1 MGLENDVLLSYLE
14 DNARFADLFNC
25 FYFGGEQIVKPRDLK
40 EASEVYTLPPE
51 GRGGKGRKADKGGK
65 DGKVRKK
72 GRSGQRIRDIKR
84 HLKSGGCLKVLALEA
99 QSDINY
105 YMPWRIM
112 EYDCMEYGRQIR
124 QVQRRN
130 REAEEAARDE
140 AWKAEKAV
148 WEEACEAEKAVWE
161 EACETEGSAWK
172 RFCEA
177 EETAWERSCEA
188 EEAVCERSWEVE
200 EAVRREFSEAEEKLG
215 KAGRKSVYANSGEL
229 LGRFRRE
236 DRLAPVYTLCL
247 YTGSEEWDG
256 PRTLR
261 DMMDFGTESGDEE
274 TRKWQAWFADY
285 PMRLVCT
292 NEPVDG
298 SSFRTAL
305 GTVFAL
311 LPLRKDKAGL
321 RRLLEQEPAYRK
333 MDEETARTV
342 SLLMGVKVFMEKKEK
357 YKEGEG
363 YNMCLAIREM
373 MEDSRMEGWEEGEKA
388 GWEKGEKAGW
398 EKGEKV
404 GWEKGEK
411 ARMAQKAEGIRILIR
426 SSRDD
431 GIKENMIA
439 EKLQAYYAMTET
451 DAWAALRD
459 DNI

>member
-25 FYFGGEQIVKPRDLK
+25 FYFRGEQIVKPRDLK
-40 EASEVYTLPPE
+40 EASEMYTLPPE

-65 DGKVRKK
+65 DGKGSNAGK
-72 GRSGQRIRDIKR
+72 SGQRIRDIKR

-140 AWKAEKAV
+140 AWKAEKDAGEKPCEAEGAAG
-148 WEEACEAEKAVWE
+148 EEAC
-161 EACETEGSAWK
+161 
-172 RFCEA
+172 
-177 EETAWERSCEA
+177 
-188 EEAVCERSWEVE
+188 
-200 EAVRREFSEAEEKLG
+200 EAEEKLG

-256 PRTLR
+256 PRTLK
-261 DMMDFGTESGDEE
+261 DMMDFGTESGGEE
-274 TRKWQAWFADY
+274 TWKWQAWFADY

-298 SSFRTAL
+298 SAFRTAL

-388 GWEKGEKAGW
+388 GWEKGEKA
-398 EKGEKV
+398 
-404 GWEKGEK
+404 
-411 ARMAQKAEGIRILIR
+411 RMAQKAEGIRILIR

-439 EKLQAYYAMTET
+439 EKLQAYYAMTEN

>member
-1 MGLENDVLLSYLE
+1 MAGQW
-14 DNARFADLFNC
+14 
-25 FYFGGEQIVKPRDLK
+25 GG
-40 EASEVYTLPPE
+40 
-51 GRGGKGRKADKGGK
+51 
-65 DGKVRKK
+65 
-72 GRSGQRIRDIKR
+72 
-84 HLKSGGCLKVLALEA
+84 
-99 QSDINY
+99 
-105 YMPWRIM
+105 
-112 EYDCMEYGRQIR
+112 
-124 QVQRRN
+124 
-130 REAEEAARDE
+130 AEEAARDE
-140 AWKAEKAV
+140 AWKAEKDAGEKLCEAERAARGAAG
-148 WEEACEAEKAVWE
+148 EEACESEKAVWE
-161 EACETEGSAWK
+161 EACETEGAAWK
-172 RFCEA
+172 RLC
-177 EETAWERSCEA
+177 
-188 EEAVCERSWEVE
+188 
-200 EAVRREFSEAEEKLG
+200 EAEEKLG

-274 TRKWQAWFADY
+274 TRKWQPWFANY

-298 SSFRTAL
+298 SAFRTAL

-321 RRLLEQEPAYRK
+321 RRLLEKEPAYRK

-398 EKGEKV
+398 EKGEK
-404 GWEKGEK
+404 

-439 EKLQAYYAMTET
+439 EKLQAYYAMTEN